1 MKKKIE
7 NLSMQTQLT
16 VVILSVIVL
25 AFGIILYS
33 GYSGQARSF
42 AEEYTSSTQTIL
54 EMDVANLD
62 QYIQGLR
69 IFCVQPCLNVS
80 VYNSLLKRKP
90 LSSSEI
96 SDIKQ
101 EIQSSYHSRTDI
113 RSYSITAMNQDLC
126 FERNAGVGGQHIL
139 STPVKD
145 TEISRPYIACGSND
159 KYEYLA
165 PPDSEDVFFR
175 YYHYLIRLRNREP
188 VSLSYVDVDTTQLRL
203 LMKNHQDYGQILC
216 LYNSDGELLYSSS
229 EDIRNQEEKEKKQL
243 FGLHSDVENVN
254 IGGISYLALRRTSEE
269 TGIVLLSL
277 LPKSAWDDRARDFLL
292 PLVMQIAVITICL
305 IIIVTLMIRMIT
317 IPLKRLSYQM
327 GKMGEGDFSPT
338 AFGGG
343 CKETCALTE
352 SYNDMAAHIN
362 ELIETNYISSINE
375 KNSRLQALEAQL
387 NPHFLYNTL
396 DTIKW
401 EARIRQVPRIAVLA
415 ENLAI
420 ILRKSIS
427 SKPFIP
433 LREELETIDSYVE
446 VQKIRFTGRFLCEKE
461 IPDQLEECLVPKMI
475 LQPLVENAII
485 HGLEGCENGYIC
497 IYAGREGDVLNI
509 SITDDGRGM
518 SPEILAWI
526 NSPEPEKRDGHLGL
540 YNIMKILKLYYG
552 NEYGLKAEVTED
564 GTTVTLR
571 LPDVRSGSFGAERP

>member
-352 SYNDMAAHIN
+352 SYNDMAAQTLGN
-362 ELIETNYISSINE
+362 TGTCLE
-375 KNSRLQALEAQL
+375 KEAPKL
-387 NPHFLYNTL
+387 SP
-396 DTIKW
+396 D
-401 EARIRQVPRIAVLA
+401 EVVARIRQD
-415 ENLAI
+415 
-420 ILRKSIS
+420 
-427 SKPFIP
+427 
-433 LREELETIDSYVE
+433 IDQNY
-446 VQKIRFTGRFLCEKE
+446 
-461 IPDQLEECLVPKMI
+461 P
-475 LQPLVENAII
+475 QPLKVSSYAKKYFFTQEYLTRLFRQHYEMTIQEYLLMVRMTRAKELLENPSIKIQEVAARV
-485 HGLEGCENGYIC
+485 GYSDNN
-497 IYAGREGDVLNI
+497 YFSKAFRNFFG
-509 SITDDGRGM
+509 ITPTDCRNKCFV
-518 SPEILAWI
+518 SR
-526 NSPEPEKRDGHLGL
+526 NTK
-540 YNIMKILKLYYG
+540 
-552 NEYGLKAEVTED
+552 
-564 GTTVTLR
+564 
-571 LPDVRSGSFGAERP
+571 

>member
-159 KYEYLA
+159 KY
-165 PPDSEDVFFR
+165 
-175 YYHYLIRLRNREP
+175 
-188 VSLSYVDVDTTQLRL
+188 
-203 LMKNHQDYGQILC
+203 
-216 LYNSDGELLYSSS
+216 
-229 EDIRNQEEKEKKQL
+229 
-243 FGLHSDVENVN
+243 
-254 IGGISYLALRRTSEE
+254 
-269 TGIVLLSL
+269 
-277 LPKSAWDDRARDFLL
+277 
-292 PLVMQIAVITICL
+292 
-305 IIIVTLMIRMIT
+305 
-317 IPLKRLSYQM
+317 
-327 GKMGEGDFSPT
+327 
-338 AFGGG
+338 
-343 CKETCALTE
+343 
-352 SYNDMAAHIN
+352 
-362 ELIETNYISSINE
+362 
-375 KNSRLQALEAQL
+375 
-387 NPHFLYNTL
+387 
-396 DTIKW
+396 
-401 EARIRQVPRIAVLA
+401 
-415 ENLAI
+415 
-420 ILRKSIS
+420 
-427 SKPFIP
+427 
-433 LREELETIDSYVE
+433 
-446 VQKIRFTGRFLCEKE
+446 
-461 IPDQLEECLVPKMI
+461 
-475 LQPLVENAII
+475 
-485 HGLEGCENGYIC
+485 
-497 IYAGREGDVLNI
+497 
-509 SITDDGRGM
+509 
-518 SPEILAWI
+518 
-526 NSPEPEKRDGHLGL
+526 
-540 YNIMKILKLYYG
+540 
-552 NEYGLKAEVTED
+552 
-564 GTTVTLR
+564 
-571 LPDVRSGSFGAERP
+571 